1 MNRLIEIAKLV
12 AAIGFS
18 LLLIYA
24 SLLAGKL
31 DNPQHK
37 YSHPI
42 TRPGITW

>member
-1 MNRLIEIAKLV
+1 MNRLLEIAKLI
-12 AAIGFS
+12 AAISFS

-24 SLLAGKL
+24 SLLAGQL
-31 DNPQHK
+31 DNPQNK